1 MLTTKKQAKIQNFFK
16 YRNKYYCRIFAARK
30 IPIYDIMTDCEEI
43 PEVVPEE
50 REELYEH
57 FRFKVDPG
65 TELIRMDRYL
75 TNLIANVSRHRI
87 QEAAKADC
95 ILVNG
100 RPEKSNYRVHPNDV
114 IAILLPRPPR
124 EFEIIPQDIPLDIMY
139 EDDDLIIIN
148 KPAGMVVHPAFGN
161 YDGTL
166 VNALTYHFQNQKDKN
181 GEPIKPLLLHR
192 IDKNTSGVLAVAK
205 SEEAQIKLAA
215 NFFDHTIDRKYRA
228 LVWGD
233 FKEEEGT
240 VIGNVGRNPLN
251 RLVMTVFPD
260 GEQGKHAVTH
270 YRVVER
276 FGYVTLIECQ
286 LETGRTH
293 QIRVHMKYI
302 GHPLFNDESYGGD
315 QILKGTTFTKYKQ
328 FISNCFK
335 IMPRQALHA
344 KSLGFTHPITG
355 KYMLFDSDMPADFAE
370 VLDKWR
376 NYAKHKTLEED
387 DCITDDD
394 CGATPL

>member
-1 MLTTKKQAKIQNFFK
+1 MTEN
-16 YRNKYYCRIFAARK
+16 
-30 IPIYDIMTDCEEI
+30 DEIMEMNSEEK
-43 PEVVPEE
+43 
-50 REELYEH
+50 EELYEH

-65 TELIRMDRYL
+65 TELLRMDRYL
-75 TNLIANVSRHRI
+75 TNLIAHVSRNRI
-87 QEAAKADC
+87 QEAAKAGC

-114 IAILLPRPPR
+114 ISILLPRPPR

-166 VNALTYHFQNQKDKN
+166 VNALTYHFQGKKDKDGN
-181 GEPIKPLLLHR
+181 DIKPLLLHR
-192 IDKNTSGVLAVAK
+192 IDKNTSGVLVVAK

-233 FKEEEGT
+233 FKEDEGT

-335 IMPRQALHA
+335 LMPRQALHA
-344 KSLGFTHPITG
+344 KSLGFTHPVTG
-355 KYMLFDSDMPADFAE
+355 KYMMFDSEMPTDFAA

-376 NYAKHKTLEED
+376 TYAKHRELDDEEFGD
-387 DCITDDD
+387 DADITSSNI
-394 CGATPL
+394 L

>member
-1 MLTTKKQAKIQNFFK
+1 MRECDETPEISG
-16 YRNKYYCRIFAARK
+16 
-30 IPIYDIMTDCEEI
+30 EEK
-43 PEVVPEE
+43 
-50 REELYEH
+50 EELYEH

-65 TELIRMDRYL
+65 TELLRMDRYL

-87 QEAAKADC
+87 QEAAKANC

-114 IAILLPRPPR
+114 ISILLPRPPR
-124 EFEIIPQDIPLDIMY
+124 EFEIKAENIPIDIMY
-139 EDDDLIIIN
+139 EDDHLIIVN

-161 YDGTL
+161 YEGTL
-166 VNALTYHFQNQKDKN
+166 VNALTYHFLNKKDKN
-181 GEPIKPLLLHR
+181 GLGIKPLLLHR
-192 IDKNTSGVLAVAK
+192 IDKNTSGVLVVAK

-215 NFFDHTIDRKYRA
+215 NFFEHSIDRKYRA

-233 FKEEEGT
+233 FQEDEGT
-240 VIGNVGRNPLN
+240 ITGNVGRDPRN

-260 GEQGKHAVTH
+260 GETGKNAVTH

-328 FISNCFK
+328 FINNCFK
-335 IMPRQALHA
+335 LMPRQALHA

-355 KYMLFDSDMPADFAE
+355 KYMLFDSDMPADFTA

-376 NYAKHKTLEED
+376 SYARHRELDDEETFD
-387 DCITDDD
+387 D
-394 CGATPL
+394 TPISDTQ

>member
-1 MLTTKKQAKIQNFFK
+1 MQPDFF
-16 YRNKYYCRIFAARK
+16 
-30 IPIYDIMTDCEEI
+30 PIYKTMTDYEET
-43 PEVVPEE
+43 PEVASEE

-75 TNLIANVSRHRI
+75 TNLIAHVSRHRI

-100 RPEKSNYRVHPNDV
+100 RPQKSNYRVHPNDV
-114 IAILLPRPPR
+114 ISILLPRPPR
-124 EFEIIPQDIPLDIMY
+124 EFEIVPQDIPLDILY

-181 GEPIKPLLLHR
+181 GEPVKPLLLHR
-192 IDKNTSGVLAVAK
+192 IDKNTSGILAVAK

-233 FKEEEGT
+233 FKEDEGT
-240 VIGNVGRNPLN
+240 VVGNVGRDPRN

-355 KYMLFDSDMPADFAE
+355 KYMLFDSDMPADFTE

-376 NYAKHKTLEED
+376 NYAKHRELEEEEQ
-387 DCITDDD
+387 
-394 CGATPL
+394 